1 VENCIPL
8 HTFYLTLAAPQN
20 NKMNWSWFF
29 AWVVAILLLFFV
41 TGWPVQPALS
51 NIWGNRYASKDLTYY
66 GVLYFHYLL
75 GGLFFSFLG
84 LGLLRNVIWSK
95 PSTKNNR
102 QLAFLLAY
110 SMLIASVVA
119 IVLVHKYSPVEEQQ
133 HDDNT
138 DAPQQDNQAEL
149 AETSMPSALEI
160 EEEESV
166 L

>member
-1 VENCIPL
+1 
-8 HTFYLTLAAPQN
+8 
-20 NKMNWSWFF
+20 
-29 AWVVAILLLFFV
+29 
-41 TGWPVQPALS
+41 
-51 NIWGNRYASKDLTYY
+51 
-66 GVLYFHYLL
+66 
-75 GGLFFSFLG
+75 
-84 LGLLRNVIWSK
+84 LLRNVIWSK